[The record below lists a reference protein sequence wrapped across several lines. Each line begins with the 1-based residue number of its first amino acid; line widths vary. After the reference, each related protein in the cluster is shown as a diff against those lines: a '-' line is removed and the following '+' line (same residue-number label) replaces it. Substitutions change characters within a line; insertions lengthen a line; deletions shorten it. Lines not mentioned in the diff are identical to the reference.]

1 MVRIT
6 WQQIK
11 ALKPCELKERR
22 KLFTLKQRLLHRGIT
37 ASEAFGLGASVY
49 DVAWVISRMKIP
61 FDLSSVKLYICEVR
75 PSGLWLMCRWYP
87 QQTKEAIIAAFG

>member
-1 MVRIT
+1 MVRVT

-37 ASEAFGLGASVY
+37 ASEAFGLGANVY
-49 DVAWVISRMKIP
+49 DVAWVIRRMRIP
-61 FDLSSVKLYICEVR
+61 FDLTLIKLPKRSIRSSSLT
-75 PSGLWLMCRWYP
+75 LMADWYP
-87 QQTKEAIIAAFG
+87 EQTKGAIIAAFG

>member
-37 ASEAFGLGASVY
+37 ASEAFELGASVY
-49 DVAWVISRMKIP
+49 DVSWVIRRMRIP
-61 FDLSSVKLYICEVR
+61 FDLTLIKLSRRSIR
-75 PSGLWLMCRWYP
+75 PRSLTLMADWYP